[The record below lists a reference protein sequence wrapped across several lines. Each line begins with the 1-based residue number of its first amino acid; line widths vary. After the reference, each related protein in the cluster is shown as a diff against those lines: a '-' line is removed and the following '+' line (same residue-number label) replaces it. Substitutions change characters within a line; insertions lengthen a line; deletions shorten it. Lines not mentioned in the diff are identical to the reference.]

1 MARRAPKTSTPVVPQ
16 AQLDE
21 IERQR
26 VAQQQAYAQE
36 QQLIQEQTQQQTSAL
51 QAMLNVYQRQAQD
64 LDATRQVQL
73 QEQQSLVAAQEQQ
86 AKLIEADRISTQ
98 AQATNQQQSQN
109 RVANRASRVISQR
122 AAAKK
127 STQPR
132 VMDVATGITQPMPIF
147 GRRRDLLTTTSYS
160 M

>member
-1 MARRAPKTSTPVVPQ
+1 MARRAPKQSTPVVPQ

-64 LDATRQVQL
+64 LDTTRQTQL

-86 AKLIEADRISTQ
+86 AKLIEADRISAQ

-127 STQPR
+127 SPQPR
-132 VMDVATGITQPMPIF
+132 VMGDSYSSQPMPTIF
-147 GRRRDLLTTTSYS
+147 GRRRDLMTTSG

>member
-1 MARRAPKTSTPVVPQ
+1 MARRAPKQSTPVAPQ

-64 LDATRQVQL
+64 LDTTRQTQL

-86 AKLIEADRISTQ
+86 AKLIEADRISAQ

-132 VMDVATGITQPMPIF
+132 VMGDTSGSPQPMPTIF
-147 GRRRDLLTTTSYS
+147 GRRRDLMTTSG